1 MAYPGPDALLPQV
14 GAQVTSLIAD
24 PNHPPGRRPA
34 LICPVTGATSGAC
47 QPDRQ
52 RMSASHRPETSR
64 SRGLVIISTCL
75 AKIWRLEPFG
85 ALVWEG
91 NFASKARHRGGR
103 CGCRQPAAPR
113 GVPVLRL

>member
-14 GAQVTSLIAD
+14 GAQVTSLRAH
-24 PNHPPGRRPA
+24 PNPPPGRRPA

-75 AKIWRLEPFG
+75 AKILRLEPFA
-85 ALVWEG
+85 ALVWG
-91 NFASKARHRGGR
+91 GDFSRQGRH
-103 CGCRQPAAPR
+103 P
-113 GVPVLRL
+113 